1 MGASTVACIS
11 LASCERVYL
20 ICYAVRTIVE
30 ISIVVLVIL
39 TVVPLVVLGLLF
51 REVHQEY
58 KRTISYNVSI
68 NRTTG
73 EIVRPVFASVHC

>member
-1 MGASTVACIS
+1 M
-11 LASCERVYL
+11 
-20 ICYAVRTIVE
+20 
-30 ISIVVLVIL
+30 VLVIL

-58 KRTISYNVSI
+58 KRTISYNVSV